1 MNFGIFDRLSVKS
14 RVTLATLP
22 IFLISLWSISYYASQ
37 MLRQD
42 MEGLLG
48 AQQRSTLSVMAANI
62 GEEFIQRLGA
72 LESVAS
78 TLGELAMREPEA
90 AQTRLDQLPFIQS
103 LFNAG
108 VLVFRMDGTVVAEIP
123 RSMRRVGVNYIDI
136 DAVAAALKEGRTSVG
151 RPVARKMSQG
161 PSFGMTVPIRNS
173 RGEVVG
179 ALAGVTNLGDPNFLD
194 KVSGNTYGKTG
205 GYLLVAPV
213 HRLVVIAT
221 DKSRSMERIPAPGVM
236 PLVDKFLQGYEGSG
250 VDVNSKGVEVLAS
263 AKRVPL
269 VDWYVAVIIPTEEA
283 FEPIRAMRERM
294 TWATLL
300 LTFLASIAT
309 WWVVK
314 QQLAP
319 LLHAVKTLSTMSEK
333 SDFPEQLVVTRAD
346 EIGRLIDSFN
356 RLLSKLSDRRMA
368 LRDNER
374 KLSEILENV
383 DAFIYL
389 KDTQGRYQFANR
401 PLREFLGDS
410 EGNIIGRSDDQ
421 FFAQET
427 AERLR
432 RNDQMVLSEGKTLK
446 IEETNLQRIGGGLST
461 NFSMKLPLRNEKG
474 DIYALCGISTDISE
488 RKKVEKE
495 LRIAAIAF
503 ECQEG
508 ILVMDAEK
516 YILRVNQ
523 AFTQITGYSQQDSE
537 GLTAALLQS
546 EKHTRKFY
554 EEVWNA
560 VDHRGAWGGEMWHRR
575 KNGDDYLAWV
585 TIRAVKDEMNSVTHY
600 VGNLTDATSS
610 HLLEK
615 QRLEHEAMHR
625 DVLVREVHHRIK
637 NNLQGI
643 IGILRQFAQGHPETA
658 PTINQAIGQ
667 VKGISIVHGLQG
679 RADTS
684 SVRLC
689 ELISAISEEI
699 QALWQT
705 SIRVDIPTGW
715 HRRVVAEREAVP
727 MALVLN
733 ELILN
738 AVKHGVG
745 GIRVSLRKGKSSDQV
760 QISIRNIGK
769 LRPSN
774 RKLGSHQSGIP
785 LVNALMPR
793 SGAKITW
800 EQQDEQV
807 VTLLELEAP
816 TITLESEK

>member
-1 MNFGIFDRLSVKS
+1 
-14 RVTLATLP
+14 
-22 IFLISLWSISYYASQ
+22 

-48 AQQRSTLSVMAANI
+48 AQQRSTISVMAAHI
-62 GEEFIQRLGA
+62 GGDVSQRLEA
-72 LESVAS
+72 LEGVAS
-78 TLGELAMREPEA
+78 TLGEAIQRESGV
-90 AQTRLDQLPFIQS
+90 AQTRLDQLPFIHS

-108 VLVFRMDGTVVAEIP
+108 VLVFRMDGTVVAEVP
-123 RSMRRVGVNYIDI
+123 RPMRRVGLSYIDL
-136 DAVAAALKEGRTSVG
+136 DAVAAALKEGRSSVS
-151 RPVARKMSQG
+151 RPVVRTMSQG

-173 RGEVVG
+173 RGEIIG
-179 ALAGVTNLGDPNFLD
+179 ALAGVTSLGKSNFLD

-205 GYLLVAPV
+205 GYLLVAPL
-213 HRLVVIAT
+213 HRLIVTAT
-221 DKSRSMERIPAPGVM
+221 DKSRSMEKVPAPGVM
-236 PLVDKFLQGYEGSG
+236 PLVDKFVEGYEGSG
-250 VDVNSKGVEVLAS
+250 VDLNSRGVEVLAS

-269 VDWYVAVIIPTEEA
+269 ADWYVAVVIPTEEA
-283 FEPIRAMRERM
+283 FEPIRAMRQRM
-294 TWATLL
+294 TWATIL

-319 LLHAVKTLSTMSEK
+319 LLHAVNTLSAMSEE
-333 SDFPEQLVVTRAD
+333 SDSPEQLVVARPD
-346 EIGRLIDSFN
+346 EIGRLIESFN
-356 RLLSKLSDRRMA
+356 RLLSRLSDRKMA
-368 LRDNER
+368 LRDNEK

-401 PLREFLGDS
+401 PLREFFGAS
-410 EGNIIGRSDDQ
+410 QGHIVGQSDDQ
-421 FFAQET
+421 FFTRET

-432 RNDQMVLSEGKTLK
+432 RNDQVILLEGKTLK
-446 IEETNLQRIGGGLST
+446 IDETNLQRTQGGIST
-461 NFSMKLPLRNEKG
+461 HFSVKIPLRNERG
-474 DIYALCGISTDISE
+474 DIYALCGISTDITE
-488 RKKVEKE
+488 RKRVEKE

-508 ILVMDAEK
+508 IVVMDAEK

-537 GLTAALLQS
+537 GLTAVLLQS
-546 EKHTRKFY
+546 EKHTRQFY
-554 EEVWNA
+554 EEVWSA
-560 VDHRGAWGGEMWHRR
+560 VSHRGAWGGEMWHRR

-585 TIRAVKDEMNSVTHY
+585 TITAVKDERNSVTHY
-600 VGNLTDATSS
+600 VGNLTDATGSQ
-610 HLLEK
+610 LLEK

-658 PTINQAIGQ
+658 STINQAIGQ
-667 VKGISIVHGLQG
+667 VKGISIIHGLQG

-689 ELISAISEEI
+689 ELLNAISEEI

-705 SIRVDIPTGW
+705 SIRVDIPAGW

-745 GIRVSLRKGKSSDQV
+745 GIRVSLREGKNSDHV

-769 LRPSN
+769 LNPSN

-785 LVNALMPR
+785 LVKVLMPR

-807 VTLLELEAP
+807 VTLLELQAP
-816 TITLESEK
+816 TIILEPEKQM